1 MSTLN
6 TCTSSTRPASPS
18 QGDMLY
24 ETDTYKTII
33 YDGSQWREYQST
45 NSPYSLDGTNSVSQQ
60 PLWHL
65 DAAKINGVDSSGNPS
80 NGSSLTTA
88 WKPKFGSSIYNHG
101 PQSSSSAQPTW
112 YSSGENSLPYL
123 DWDGGDQLIEQTKNF
138 IYGPFVWFQVMK
150 SDNGYWTGMNGTSN
164 GLFTRRASDLLYYY
178 SDTNRGY
185 NGTVNNSGLTS
196 LSASTRML
204 LFEKPNTS
212 DPSYLYVDGD
222 NAQGS
227 TGSGASTS
235 NIGIG
240 GFGGG
245 FSSYRPNGKVYEMAL
260 WIGGGGSATSGPL
273 TTADK
278 NALIDYVESKYNL
291 SGFTDF

>member
-24 ETDTYKTII
+24 ETDTHKTII

-45 NSPYSLDGTNSVSQQ
+45 NSPYSLDGTNSVSRQ
-60 PLWHL
+60 PVWHY

-80 NGSSLTTA
+80 NGASLTTS
-88 WKPKFGSSIYNHG
+88 WKPKFGPSIYDHR
-101 PQSSSSAQPTW
+101 PQSVASAQPTW

-123 DWDGGDQLIEQTKNF
+123 DFDGGDRINDQTLL
-138 IYGPFVWFQVMK
+138 YVRGPFVWFQVMK
-150 SDNGYWTGMNGTSN
+150 SDNAYWTGANGTSY
-164 GLFTRRASDLLYYY
+164 GLFTRRNDILYYY
-178 SDTNRGY
+178 SDSGRGY
-185 NGTVNNSGLTS
+185 NGTPNNSGLMS
-196 LSASTRML
+196 MNGGTRML
-204 LFEKPNTS
+204 LFEKPNTT
-212 DPSYLYVDGD
+212 DPSFLYMNGD
-222 NAQGS
+222 NAQGG

-235 NIGIG
+235 NVGIG
-240 GFGGG
+240 GFGYGL
-245 FSSYRPNGKVYEMAL
+245 SSYRPNGKVYEMAL
-260 WIGGGGSATSGPL
+260 WIGDGYEATSGPL

-291 SGFTDF
+291 TGFTDFT